1 MLYVWNDD
9 FDDDYI
15 NMYKASE
22 NLERSEF
29 LHHCR
34 TGRV

>member
-1 MLYVWNDD
+1 MFHVWNDD
-9 FDDDYI
+9 FDDDY

-22 NLERSEF
+22 ILERSEF